1 MKGILHI
8 NVVFIRGLGVSG
20 KELEQVMAKIRVGDK
35 QKKNKEIVSGKCDS
49 LGVFDYNHPHALDI

>member
-1 MKGILHI
+1 M
-8 NVVFIRGLGVSG
+8 SG